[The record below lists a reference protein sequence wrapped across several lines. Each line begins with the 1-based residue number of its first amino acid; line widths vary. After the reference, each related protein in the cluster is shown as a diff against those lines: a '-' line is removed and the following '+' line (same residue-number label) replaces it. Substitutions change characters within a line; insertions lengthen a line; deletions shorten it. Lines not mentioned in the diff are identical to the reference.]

1 MIKIYLG
8 EKRIFLV
15 EEYTEATEVKD
26 VSNATIHYCHDL
38 DALKATLDVFE
49 ITDVEN
55 LILIGE
61 ESKTMQM
68 LKKIF
73 KTIQA
78 GGGVIMNE
86 RGSILF
92 IFRRGKW
99 DLPKGKLDPGET
111 IEQCAIREVKEETS
125 IKDLRILQ
133 HLCYT
138 YHLYVERGDLYL
150 KETVWYTMLSSDRF
164 IKPQESEGITKVEW
178 GKREKL
184 DYYTGNTY
192 QTIVDIFDELK
203 RQRL

>member
-1 MIKIYLG
+1 MIIIYLA
-8 EKRIFLV
+8 EKRIFLAESY
-15 EEYTEATEVKD
+15 EEVMERGD
-26 VSNATIHYCHDL
+26 VNNASVHYCHDIT
-38 DALKATLDVFE
+38 AMQATIDVFE

-61 ESKTMQM
+61 ERKTLDMI
-68 LKKIF
+68 KKVF
-73 KTIQA
+73 KVLQA

-111 IEQCAIREVKEETS
+111 IEECAIREVKEETS

-133 HLCYT
+133 HLCNT
-138 YHLYVERGDLYL
+138 YHLYVERGDLFL

-164 IKPQESEGITKVEW
+164 IKPQVAEGITKVEW

-184 DYYTGNTY
+184 DYYLSNTY
-192 QTIVDIFDELK
+192 KTIVDIFDEMK